1 MYLLLQVPAGGALLH
16 PGGPDQVQERGEG
29 AAGGGGGL
37 QEAAPGGWPGGEVP
51 QPPALLPGQA
61 LRGQAAA
68 AVAGEW
74 REFIILMR
82 GITADLGF

>member
-1 MYLLLQVPAGGALLH
+1 M
-16 PGGPDQVQERGEG
+16 
-29 AAGGGGGL
+29 
-37 QEAAPGGWPGGEVP
+37 QEAAPGGGTGGEVP

-74 REFIILMR
+74 RELIILMR